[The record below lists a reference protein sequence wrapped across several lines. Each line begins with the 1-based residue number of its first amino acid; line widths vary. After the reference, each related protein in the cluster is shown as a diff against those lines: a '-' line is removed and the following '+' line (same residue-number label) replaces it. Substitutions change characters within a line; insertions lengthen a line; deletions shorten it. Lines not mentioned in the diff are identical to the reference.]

1 MIMSEKPKILYVED
15 DASLSYLT
23 KDNLEFEGYAV
34 IHCSDGESGLE
45 TFMNGE
51 FDLALLDVMLP
62 KMDGFALGKAIR
74 DVDKNIPIIFLTAK
88 GLKEDKLEGLKL
100 GGDDYITKPFS
111 IEELQLKIKVFLK
124 RSQVLDNK
132 AEDVYQVGDWLLLA
146 QAFELKNLS
155 DKTVKKLT
163 QRETEILKEF
173 FKHPNEVVGRKDIL
187 IEFWGEEDYFKSR
200 SLDVFISRL
209 RKIFGRDESI
219 EIENIH
225 GVGFRLNC

>member
-1 MIMSEKPKILYVED
+1 
-15 DASLSYLT
+15 
-23 KDNLEFEGYAV
+23 
-34 IHCSDGESGLE
+34 
-45 TFMNGE
+45 
-51 FDLALLDVMLP
+51 
-62 KMDGFALGKAIR
+62 
-74 DVDKNIPIIFLTAK
+74 
-88 GLKEDKLEGLKL
+88 
-100 GGDDYITKPFS
+100 
-111 IEELQLKIKVFLK
+111 
-124 RSQVLDNK
+124 
-132 AEDVYQVGDWLLLA
+132 VYQVGDWLLLA

>member
-1 MIMSEKPKILYVED
+1 MSEKPKILYVED
-15 DASLSYLT
+15 DPSLSYLT
-23 KDNLEFEGYAV
+23 KDNLEFEGYEVVHRA
-34 IHCSDGESGLE
+34 DGEAGLKAFKE
-45 TFMNGE
+45 EE

-62 KMDGFALGKAIR
+62 KMDGFALGRAIR
-74 DVDKNIPIIFLTAK
+74 EVDKNIPIIFLTAK

-209 RKIFGRDESI
+209 RKIFSRDDAI